1 MSGFTHFD
9 ASGHAVMVDVSE
21 KQETQR
27 EATAKGKIYMSPE
40 CFALVKAGEMKK
52 GDVLGVARI
61 AGIMGAKKTSE
72 LIPLCHILNL
82 SKAEITF
89 TYLEESCAIEAACTA
104 KTVAKTGV
112 EMEALTGV
120 NIALLTIYDMCK
132 AVDKAMRISDIRLC
146 RKTGGKSGTLILESE
161 DEYVKDSYG
170 RVIDYMRISITD
182 RCNLRCRYCM
192 PDGIKSIPMEQIL
205 TLEEI
210 AEVCQIAS
218 ELGITKFK
226 VTGGEPLV
234 RKGCIELI
242 HMLKALP
249 HTEQVTLTTNGILL
263 AVYAKELKEAGL
275 DGVNVSLDTL
285 CAEKFA
291 EITGYDRLKDV
302 LEGIRTAH
310 ALGLKVKINTVLQ
323 KGVNEGEWEALLQIA
338 KETPIDI
345 RFIEMMPIGHG
356 SRKASVSN
364 QELLE
369 KIRGKYG
376 EMTEEA
382 KKQQSGGRG
391 AFSGHGN
398 GPAVYYQI
406 PGFQGSVG
414 FISALHGKFCDSCN
428 RIRMTAEGFIKP
440 CLCYDTGISI
450 KEAIRNHQPQKV
462 RRLLAQAISEKPEA
476 HCFEKKEEITEKRE
490 MSRIG
495 G

>member
-1 MSGFTHFD
+1 M
-9 ASGHAVMVDVSE
+9 
-21 KQETQR
+21 
-27 EATAKGKIYMSPE
+27 
-40 CFALVKAGEMKK
+40 
-52 GDVLGVARI
+52 
-61 AGIMGAKKTSE
+61 E
-72 LIPLCHILNL
+72 LI
-82 SKAEITF
+82 
-89 TYLEESCAIEAACTA
+89 
-104 KTVAKTGV
+104 
-112 EMEALTGV
+112 
-120 NIALLTIYDMCK
+120 
-132 AVDKAMRISDIRLC
+132 R
-146 RKTGGKSGTLILESE
+146 
-161 DEYVKDSYG
+161 
-170 RVIDYMRISITD
+170 
-182 RCNLRCRYCM
+182 
-192 PDGIKSIPMEQIL
+192 
-205 TLEEI
+205 
-210 AEVCQIAS
+210 
-218 ELGITKFK
+218 
-226 VTGGEPLV
+226 
-234 RKGCIELI
+234 
-242 HMLKALP
+242 MLKALP
-249 HTEQVTLTTNGILL
+249 YTEQVTLTTNGILL
-263 AVYAKELKEAGL
+263 AAYAKELKEVGI

-338 KETPIDI
+338 KETPIDV

-376 EMTEEA
+376 EITEEA

-450 KEAIRNHQPQKV
+450 KEAVRNHQPEEV
-462 RRLLAQAISEKPEA
+462 RRLLVQAISEKPEA